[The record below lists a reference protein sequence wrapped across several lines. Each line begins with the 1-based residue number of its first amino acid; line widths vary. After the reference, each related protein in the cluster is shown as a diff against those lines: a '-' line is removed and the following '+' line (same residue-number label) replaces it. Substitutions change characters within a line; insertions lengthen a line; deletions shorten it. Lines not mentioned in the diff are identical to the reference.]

1 MNKRCISA
9 LRDFGSDDRV
19 TASLFDGL
27 RFPMETDVHQ
37 TETVEFGCVAGA
49 LK

>member
-37 TETVEFGCVAGA
+37 TETV
-49 LK
+49 L